1 MNDFYNFFQS
11 AKLDVDMA
19 AYLDIG
25 TEWKH
30 MVSAFQYVRIYYIRS
45 GSARLT
51 LTDGILP
58 LEEGYMYFI
67 PAFSILNGTCDH
79 HLGHYFIHIIP
90 DLVTEHFLKLLPLQ
104 HRIKMD
110 RDTADYLF
118 CLLSKTFNQRSFYSQ
133 FAMDSVLKLILS
145 YFFENMQELSV
156 PSGMERFTKVLEY
169 IDSHINEKIHIK
181 DLSALVYMDDAYFS
195 NLFKK
200 TFGVSLQK
208 YILEKKTDKAR
219 YLLSTD
225 MTIADIANALDFY
238 DAASFTNF
246 FKKQT
251 NLTPKDFRKQLFT
264 LKP

>member
-45 GSARLT
+45 GSAWLT

-118 CLLSKTFNQRSFYSQ
+118 CLLSKTFNQRSF
-133 FAMDSVLKLILS
+133 ILNS
-145 YFFENMQELSV
+145 
-156 PSGMERFTKVLEY
+156 PWT
-169 IDSHINEKIHIK
+169 
-181 DLSALVYMDDAYFS
+181 
-195 NLFKK
+195 
-200 TFGVSLQK
+200 
-208 YILEKKTDKAR
+208 
-219 YLLSTD
+219 
-225 MTIADIANALDFY
+225 
-238 DAASFTNF
+238 AS
-246 FKKQT
+246 
-251 NLTPKDFRKQLFT
+251 
-264 LKP
+264 